1 MSTLTLQIEIDDQP
15 LTGHQ
20 HSKLAKDFGDDDSA
34 ILGRITKANQD
45 AAGHRAEP
53 VAVVLKAIC
62 EAVRAAEAAV
72 VPA

>member
-15 LTGHQ
+15 LIGHQ
-20 HSKLAKDFGDDDSA
+20 HNKLATVHGETDA
-34 ILGRITKANQD
+34 VILGRITKANQD

-62 EAVRAAEAAV
+62 EAVQAAEI
-72 VPA
+72 